1 MKQIAERFGALSRG
15 RLMYGGA
22 MKELQVRFRLTPIY
36 DETIREAQVE
46 RADFEGVKRIFK
58 RIKEHNMEVRFF
70 RSKDK
75 PTPLAYHILYRHV
88 DIPELIAPENV
99 AADNMARLRISIE
112 GRAIDLL
119 CFECGS
125 LATDITIADLPAN
138 PSCPKCSS
146 KLLAPVFWSSG
157 YVAGVLHK
165 KRNKQTLDEN
175 EQKALTRARR
185 SGDLVIAY
193 GKRAVIAQSVYG
205 IGPQTASRVL
215 SKMHES
221 DDEFYRDLLEAKL
234 QFITT
239 RPYWN
244 N

>member
-1 MKQIAERFGALSRG
+1 
-15 RLMYGGA
+15 MYGGA

-46 RADFEGVKRIFK
+46 RADFEGVKKIFK
-58 RIKEHNMEVRFF
+58 RIKEQNMDVRFF
-70 RSKDK
+70 RSKNK

-99 AADNMARLRISIE
+99 AADNMTRLRISIE

-119 CFECGS
+119 CFDCGT
-125 LATDITIADLPAN
+125 LATDIIIADLSEH
-138 PSCPKCSS
+138 PSCQNCKSA
-146 KLLAPVFWSSG
+146 LLAPVFWSSG
-157 YVAGVLHK
+157 YVTSVLRK
-165 KRNKQTLDEN
+165 KRAKQSLDES
-175 EQKALTRARR
+175 EQKALTRSRR
-185 SGDLVIAY
+185 SADLVIAY
-193 GKRAVIAQSVYG
+193 GRRAVVAQSVYG

-215 SKMHES
+215 AKMHES
-221 DDEFYRDLLEAKL
+221 DDEFYKDLLEAKL